1 MSRILLFGFSPL
13 PVENSHRL
21 HAPGIR
27 TWQMASPLLADGHE
41 LLLVCCRYSAGYGDQ
56 EPDTIELE
64 RPEAGLKCLLLRD
77 SLFNDAGY
85 LQTLHDQFQPD
96 CVVGATVIPSA
107 AAVKLETGAPIWADL
122 FGHFMAEGQ
131 AKASVYQDDELLTS
145 YFGIARSILLRADIF
160 STVSHAQE
168 LAAIGE
174 LGLSGRLNSR
184 TSGYG
189 FTVEIPC
196 AMDAE
201 PFPETGPVIRGDL
214 VAEDDFVIL
223 WSGGY
228 NTWADVD
235 TLFKALETAMSRDP
249 GIRFVSIG
257 GELTGQDD
265 RTYPRFREMV
275 EQSSLRDRC
284 FFKGWI
290 PTAEVPAHYAD
301 ADVGIN
307 VDKDIYEVRLGS
319 KNRILDWMRA
329 GLPALCSRVCE
340 LSIALEESGVG
351 FTYPPG
357 DSAALAET
365 ILRLAADREGTRA
378 LRRRVREHA
387 LGHYTF
393 PITTEPLRR
402 WVRHPAPAP
411 DRDNPVRIDQNW
423 YDRYVDL
430 LRQKDRIVLDLEASL
445 MKQEGTLRLHEE
457 RVRERDEEIRRHR
470 RYREQVEGDRI
481 YQRLQALRRF
491 WSRIRGG

>member
-1 MSRILLFGFSPL
+1 MSRILFFGFSPL

-41 LLLVCCRYSAGYGDQ
+41 LLLVCCRYSAGYGED

-64 RPEAGLKCLLLRD
+64 RPEEGLRCLLLRD
-77 SLFNDAGY
+77 SLFNNAAH
-85 LQTLHDQFQPD
+85 LQALHDQFRPD

-107 AAVKLETGAPIWADL
+107 AAVKLETRAPIWADL

-184 TSGYG
+184 TSGYR

-201 PFPETGPVIRGDL
+201 PFPQSGPVIRGDL
-214 VAEDDFVIL
+214 VTEDDFVIL

-235 TLFKALETAMSRDP
+235 TLFRALETAMSRDP
-249 GIRFVSIG
+249 RIRFVSIG
-257 GELTGQDD
+257 GELAGQDD

-275 EQSSLRDRC
+275 DRSSFRDRC

-290 PTAEVPAHYAD
+290 PTAEVPAYYRD

-307 VDKDIYEVRLGS
+307 VDKDIYEVQLGS

-329 GLPALCSRVCE
+329 GLPAVCSRVCE
-340 LSIALEESGVG
+340 LSVALEEAEVG

-357 DSAALAET
+357 DHASLADT

-387 LGHYTF
+387 LDHYTF

-402 WVRHPAPAP
+402 WARDPLPAP
-411 DRDNPVRIDQNW
+411 DRDNPVRIDENW
-423 YDRYVDL
+423 YDRFVGL
-430 LRQKDRIVLDLEASL
+430 HREKDRIVLDLEASL

-457 RVRERDEEIRRHR
+457 AVRVRDEEIQQHR
-470 RYREQVEGDRI
+470 RFREEVVQDRI

-491 WSRIRGG
+491 WSRIRGS

>member
-41 LLLVCCRYSAGYGDQ
+41 LLLVCCRYSAGYGEN
-56 EPDTIELE
+56 EPVTIELD
-64 RPEAGLKCLLLRD
+64 RPERGLRCLLLRD
-77 SLFNDAGY
+77 ALFNDADH
-85 LQTLHDQFQPD
+85 LQTLHDGFRPD

-107 AAVKLETGAPIWADL
+107 AAVKLETRAPIWADL

-131 AKASVYQDDELLTS
+131 AKASVYQDDELLIS

-174 LGLSGRLNSR
+174 LGLTGRLNSQ
-184 TSGYG
+184 TSGYR
-189 FTVEIPC
+189 FTTEIPC
-196 AMDAE
+196 AMDSE
-201 PFPETGPVIRGDL
+201 PFPESGPVIRGDL
-214 VAEDDFVIL
+214 VTEDDFVIL

-235 TLFKALETAMSRDP
+235 TLFRALEIAMGRDP
-249 GIRFVSIG
+249 SIRFVSIG

-290 PTAEVPAHYAD
+290 PTAEVPAYYAD

-319 KNRILDWMRA
+319 KNRILDWMRS
-329 GLPALCSRVCE
+329 GLPAVCSRVCE
-340 LSIALEESGVG
+340 LSIALEEAGVG
-351 FTYPPG
+351 VTYPSG
-357 DSAALAET
+357 DSAALAEA
-365 ILRLAADREGTRA
+365 ILGLASDREGTRA

-387 LGHYTF
+387 LEMYTF

-402 WVRHPAPAP
+402 WANDPVPAP
-411 DRDNPVRIDQNW
+411 DRDNPVRLEESW
-423 YDRYVDL
+423 YDRYAEL
-430 LRQKDRIVLDLEASL
+430 LREKDRIVLDLEASL
-445 MKQEGTLRLHEE
+445 MKQEGTIRLHEASA
-457 RVRERDEEIRRHR
+457 RERDEKILRHR
-470 RYREQVEGDRI
+470 QFREQLESDRY
-481 YQRLQALRRF
+481 YQRLQALRRL
-491 WSRIRGG
+491 WSRIRRS

>member
-41 LLLVCCRYSAGYGDQ
+41 LLLVCCRYGAGYEAD

-64 RPEAGLKCLLLRD
+64 RPEDGLRCLLLRD
-77 SLFNDAGY
+77 ALFNNADH
-85 LQTLHDQFQPD
+85 LQALHDDFRPD

-107 AAVKLETGAPIWADL
+107 AAVKLETRAPIWADL

-131 AKASVYQDDELLTS
+131 AKASVYQDDELLIS

-184 TSGYG
+184 TSDYS

-201 PFPETGPVIRGDL
+201 PFPQAGPVIRGDL
-214 VAEDDFVIL
+214 VTGDDFVIL

-235 TLFKALETAMSRDP
+235 TLFRALESAMSRDP

-257 GELTGQDD
+257 GELAGQDD

-275 EQSSLRDRC
+275 DRSSIRGRC

-290 PTAEVPAHYAD
+290 PTAEVPAYYAD

-329 GLPALCSRVCE
+329 GLPAVCSRVCE
-340 LSIALEESGVG
+340 LSMALEEAGVG
-351 FTYPPG
+351 YTYPPG
-357 DSAALAET
+357 DHASLADT
-365 ILRLAADREGTRA
+365 ILRLAADRQGTRA
-378 LRRRVREHA
+378 LRRRVREYA

-393 PITTEPLRR
+393 AITTEPLRR
-402 WVRHPAPAP
+402 WVRDPLPAP
-411 DRDNPVRIDQNW
+411 DRDNPVRLEQNW
-423 YDRYVDL
+423 YDRFVAL
-430 LRQKDRIVLDLEASL
+430 HREKDRIVLDLEASL

-457 RVRERDEEIRRHR
+457 AVRVRDEDIQLHR
-470 RYREQVEGDRI
+470 RFREQVEQDRI

-491 WSRIRGG
+491 WSRIRGN

>member
-27 TWQMASPLLADGHE
+27 TWQMTSPLLADGHE
-41 LLLVCCRYSAGYGDQ
+41 LLLVCCRYSAGYGDDQ
-56 EPDTIELE
+56 PDTIELE
-64 RPEAGLKCLLLRD
+64 RPEPGLRCLLLRD
-77 SLFNDAGY
+77 TLFNDAGY
-85 LQTLHDQFQPD
+85 LQSLHDEFRPD
-96 CVVGATVIPSA
+96 CVVAATVIPSA
-107 AAVKLETGAPIWADL
+107 AAVKLETRAPIWADL

-131 AKASVYQDDELLTS
+131 AKASVYQDDELLIS

-168 LAAIGE
+168 LAAVGE
-174 LGLSGRLNSR
+174 LGFTGRLNSR
-184 TSGYG
+184 TSGYR

-201 PFPETGPVIRGDL
+201 PFPPSAPVFRGSAVGD
-214 VAEDDFVIL
+214 DDFVIL

-235 TLFKALETAMSRDP
+235 TLWAALESAMGSDP

-257 GELTGQDD
+257 GELAGQDE
-265 RTYPRFREMV
+265 RTYPRFRELV
-275 EQSSLRDRC
+275 ERSALSDR
-284 FFKGWI
+284 FVFKGWI
-290 PTAEVPAHYAD
+290 PTADVPAHYAD

-329 GLPALCSRVCE
+329 GLPAVCSRVCE
-340 LSIALEESGVG
+340 LSIALDEAGVG
-351 FTYPPG
+351 YTYPPG
-357 DSAALAET
+357 DSEALARI
-365 ILRLAADREGTRA
+365 ILGLAADREGTRA
-378 LRRRVREHA
+378 LRRRVREYA

-402 WVRHPAPAP
+402 WVNNPLPAP
-411 DRDNPVRIDQNW
+411 DRDNPVRLEESW
-423 YDRYVDL
+423 YDRYANL
-430 LRQKDRIVLDLEASL
+430 LREKDRILLDLEASL
-445 MKQEGTLRLHEE
+445 MKQEGTIRLHEE
-457 RVRERDEEIRRHR
+457 AVRDRDEEIRRR
-470 RYREQVEGDRI
+470 QRWQEQVEGDKV
-481 YQRLQALRRF
+481 YQRLQALRRL
-491 WSRIRGG
+491 WARISGG

>member
-41 LLLVCCRYSAGYGDQ
+41 LLLVCCRYGAGYGDN
-56 EPDTIELE
+56 EPDTIELD
-64 RPEAGLKCLLLRD
+64 RPESGLRCLLLRD
-77 SLFNDAGY
+77 SLFNNTEY
-85 LQTLHDQFQPD
+85 LQTLHDEFRPD

-107 AAVKLETGAPIWADL
+107 AAVKLETRAPIWADL

-131 AKASVYQDDELLTS
+131 AKASVYQDDELLIS

-168 LAAIGE
+168 MAAIGE
-174 LGLSGRLNSR
+174 LGLSGRLNSL
-184 TSGYG
+184 TSGYR

-196 AMDAE
+196 AMDVE
-201 PFPETGPVIRGDL
+201 PFPDSGPVIRGTL
-214 VAEDDFVIL
+214 VDQDDFVIL

-235 TLFKALETAMSRDP
+235 TLFRALETAMGRDP
-249 GIRFVSIG
+249 SIRFVSIG
-257 GELTGQDD
+257 GELAGQDD

-340 LSIALEESGVG
+340 LSIALETSGVG

-365 ILRLAADREGTRA
+365 LLRLSADREGTWA
-378 LRRRVREHA
+378 LRRRVLEYA

-402 WVRHPAPAP
+402 WVGDPAPAP
-411 DRDNPVRIDQNW
+411 DRDNPVRIDENW
-423 YDRYVDL
+423 YDRFAEL
-430 LRQKDRIVLDLEASL
+430 HQEKDRIVLDLEASL
-445 MKQEGTLRLHEE
+445 MKQEGTLRLHDEAL
-457 RVRERDEEIRRHR
+457 RERDEEIRRHR
-470 RYREQVEGDRI
+470 RFQEQLDGDRL
-481 YQRLQALRRF
+481 YQRLQALRHF

>member
-27 TWQMASPLLADGHE
+27 TWQMAGPLLADGHE
-41 LLLVCCRYSAGYGDQ
+41 VLLVCCRYGAGYGED
-56 EPDTIELE
+56 EPDTIELP
-64 RPEAGLKCLLLRD
+64 RPEPGLRCLLLRD
-77 SLFNDAGY
+77 TLFNDVRH
-85 LQTLHDQFQPD
+85 LQQLHDEFRPD
-96 CVVGATVIPSA
+96 GVVGATVIPSA
-107 AAVKLETGAPIWADL
+107 AAVKLETRAPIWADL

-131 AKASVYQDDELLTS
+131 AKASVYQDDALLLS

-168 LAAIGE
+168 LATIGE
-174 LGLSGRLNSR
+174 LGLTGRLNAR
-184 TSGYG
+184 TSGYR
-189 FTVEIPC
+189 FTAEIPC

-201 PFPETGPVIRGDL
+201 PFPEVAPVIRGEL
-214 VAEDDFVIL
+214 AGEDDFVIL

-235 TLFKALETAMSRDP
+235 TLFAALETAMGRDP
-249 GIRFVSIG
+249 AIRFVSIG
-257 GELTGQDD
+257 GELAGQDD

-275 EQSSLRDRC
+275 DGSPIRDRC

-290 PTAEVPAHYAD
+290 PTDDVPAHYAD

-329 GLPALCSRVCE
+329 GLPAVCSRVCE
-340 LSIALEESGVG
+340 LSMSLEDGGVG

-357 DSAALAET
+357 DSAALADL

-378 LRRRVREHA
+378 LRPRVREHGLA
-387 LGHYTF
+387 HCTF

-402 WVRHPAPAP
+402 WAREPQPAP
-411 DRDNPVRIDQNW
+411 DRDHPVKLEEHW
-423 YDRYVDL
+423 YDRYAEL
-430 LRQKDRIVLDLEASL
+430 HREKDYVVLNLEASL
-445 MKQEGTLRLHEE
+445 MKQEGTLKLREE
-457 RVRERDEEIRRHR
+457 ALRERDEEIGRHR
-470 RYREQVEGDRI
+470 RFREQVEGDRL

-491 WSRIRGG
+491 WWKIRGG